1 VKGLP
6 PAVDFSGLA
15 GFQNLLFFGRRNLDH
30 CVASA
35 HIIGA
40 AGRESSAA
48 KLHKKC
54 AISVQS
60 HRRCGKFPW

>member
-1 VKGLP
+1 LIFRASRAFK
-6 PAVDFSGLA
+6 
-15 GFQNLLFFGRRNLDH
+15 NLLFFGRRNLDH

-54 AISVQS
+54 AIFVQ
-60 HRRCGKFPW
+60 